1 MKRNLLSS
9 LFLIALCCLS
19 ASCASAPRLSTPSSS
34 VVYVPLA
41 DLKDGFLGPTQNENP
56 YIEPV
61 SVFRGRTTEFVV
73 LRIDY
78 YSPVAANVSFSADI
92 VGEKGESVA
101 SLKTLDGMRAFWD
114 QWGSSRVSN
123 EERSLTLDQT
133 YVPDLY
139 FESKPGAHSY
149 YAVLTAK
156 FPIQRPATLRAELRV
171 DGIAP
176 AVLDIPLPE
185 PASSKLLGLF

>member
-1 MKRNLLSS
+1 MKRNRFSP
-9 LFLIALCCLS
+9 FFTIVLCCLL
-19 ASCASAPRLSTPSSS
+19 ASCASAPKPSAPSSS
-34 VVYVPLA
+34 VAYVPLA
-41 DLKDGFLGPTQNENP
+41 NLKDGFLGSTQNENP

-101 SLKTLDGMRAFWD
+101 SLKTLDEMRAFWD
-114 QWGSSRVSN
+114 QWSSSRTSN
-123 EERSLTLDQT
+123 EERSLTLEQT
-133 YVPDLY
+133 YIPDLY
-139 FESKPGAHSY
+139 FASKPGAHSY

-171 DGIAP
+171 DGVAP

>member
-1 MKRNLLSS
+1 MKRNRFFS
-9 LFLIALCCLS
+9 FFIVALCCLF
-19 ASCASAPRLSTPSSS
+19 ASCASAPKLGTPSSS
-34 VVYVPLA
+34 VAYVPLA
-41 DLKDGFLGPTQNENP
+41 DLKDGFLGSTQNENP

-78 YSPVAANVSFSADI
+78 YSPVATNVSFSADI

-101 SLKTLDGMRAFWD
+101 SLKTLEEMHAFWD
-114 QWGSSRVSN
+114 QWGSSGSSK

-139 FESKPGAHSY
+139 FESKPGAHNY

-156 FPIQRPATLRAELRV
+156 FPIQRPSTLRAELRV